1 MGAGN
6 VPRIRQGFKA
16 STIIGVVYSF
26 LAAALVMTVGK
37 YMSYLFVSEDVKLI
51 MESVDIYL
59 KCVGIFFIPL
69 AIVNIYRNGI
79 QGLGYGL
86 LPMMSG
92 VAELI
97 GRGVA
102 ATIAAGQ
109 RSYLGVCL
117 ASPTAWVL
125 AAALLIAMYY
135 YIVKIDL
142 KKIFPDKKVE
152 DNIS

>member
-1 MGAGN
+1 MRDAGAPEGVFTN
-6 VPRIRQGFKA
+6 LFVSYEQSDRVIADPRVTGV
-16 STIIGVVYSF
+16 TIIGSTEV
-26 LAAALVMTVGK
+26 
-37 YMSYLFVSEDVKLI
+37 
-51 MESVDIYL
+51 
-59 KCVGIFFIPL
+59 
-69 AIVNIYRNGI
+69 
-79 QGLGYGL
+79 
-86 LPMMSG
+86 
-92 VAELI
+92 